1 MTTPMMPIRKTL
13 TLDYTD
19 WQSLLVLCTH
29 MRMQMETLLEDM
41 PATDEMRPDVEENH
55 QWLQTLMD
63 TIQTATAL
71 TPDEAAQIATE
82 DNLLDEF
89 RPTTDTTRH

>member
-71 TPDEAAQIATE
+71 TPDEAAQVAAE
-82 DNLLDEF
+82 DNRLDEF
-89 RPTTDTTRH
+89 RPTSDTTRH